1 MKVKVQLYGRLCANL
16 GPNIELEIL
25 KQNPTI
31 NDVISILIQKDPS
44 LESLL
49 LKNNKLHQA
58 TILLINGH
66 VVDRTTTGLNTHLD
80 DQDQVTVDR
89 IGFLEIVGGG

>member
-1 MKVKVQLYGRLCANL
+1 MKVKVQLYGRLSTNL
-16 GPNIELEIL
+16 GSNIELEIL

-31 NDVISILIQKDPS
+31 NDVISLLIQKDPS
-44 LESLL
+44 LKNLL

-66 VVDRTTTGLNTHLD
+66 VVDRTTTGLDMHLN